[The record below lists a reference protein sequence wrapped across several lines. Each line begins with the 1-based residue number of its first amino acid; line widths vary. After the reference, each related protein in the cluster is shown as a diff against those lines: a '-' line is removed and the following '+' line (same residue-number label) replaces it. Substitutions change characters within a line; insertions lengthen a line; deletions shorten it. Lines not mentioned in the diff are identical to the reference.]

1 MRAIITWQVSISCLI
16 FVFQTAHAGI
26 VLRVQLGVEAFL
38 RKIGLQPLRETS
50 SVFAGVRDEHAQ
62 WFGRGHRLTD
72 HHKGV
77 NDENQE

>member
-1 MRAIITWQVSISCLI
+1 M
-16 FVFQTAHAGI
+16 FQTAPDGNA
-26 VLRVQLGVEAFL
+26 LRLEPGVEAFL
-38 RKIGLQPLRETS
+38 RKIGLQPL
-50 SVFAGVRDEHAQ
+50 FAGVRDEHAQ